1 MDERRYDRAAQ
12 VQVGEMAIRIEICG
26 GIASGKTTFASL
38 FEERAKIIYEDFQAV
53 PFWQDF
59 YAAPKEHAFET
70 ELSFLLQHYHQ
81 VKRAQS
87 ESHTLIVCDFSL
99 ALDAAYAYVSLN
111 PGDLKAFSEVLEQ
124 VRKHLGPPQLLIA
137 INCPPQIEMSR
148 IRARGRAAE
157 SQIDLSFLEQLNR
170 ALETELRRLA
180 QSVQTLEVDSAN
192 EDFAHDQEVKNRWLE
207 IVLSRV
213 SEMRHL
219 QRGSQSLGSSLG

>member
-1 MDERRYDRAAQ
+1 
-12 VQVGEMAIRIEICG
+12 MAIRIEICG
-26 GIASGKTTFASL
+26 GIASGKTTFANL

-157 SQIDLSFLEQLNR
+157 SQIDLGFLEQLNR
-170 ALETELRRLA
+170 AIEPELRRVA
-180 QSVQTLEVDSAN
+180 QSIPILEVDSAK
-192 EDFAHDQEVKNRWLE
+192 EDFAHDPMIRNCWLQT
-207 IVLSRV
+207 VLSRV
-213 SEMRHL
+213 SEIATAHT
-219 QRGSQSLGSSLG
+219 LGSSLG